1 MRKNLILGAV
11 AGTALVLSSGSLA
24 LAAGGDGGSHHAQD
38 GGASARTSVTAP
50 TVFACDGGAQ
60 KAVKNRIV
68 SSPFTFSEAPG
79 VDIGIPGAAVSIA
92 GPARGTDTLVVTVS
106 GETRLTGS
114 TGTQDWMGL
123 EVKVD
128 GVNIKP
134 FTAAGDVMAIS
145 GSSTWNLNSAT
156 FCAKIGPGTHRV
168 RAFTNL
174 ADFDTDDTLGGWI
187 DDYTLSV
194 EKSE

>member
-1 MRKNLILGAV
+1 M
-11 AGTALVLSSGSLA
+11 SSGSLA
-24 LAAGGDGGSHHAQD
+24 LAAGGSGGGSNQAQ
-38 GGASARTSVTAP
+38 GGTTVEASAP
-50 TVFACDGGAQ
+50 TVFSCDGGAQ

-68 SSPFTFSEAPG
+68 SSPFTFSEAAPG
-79 VDIGIPGAAVSIA
+79 VDIGIPGAAVSIE

-114 TGTQDWMGL
+114 TGTQDWIGL

-128 GVNIKP
+128 GVNIQP
-134 FTAAGDVMAIS
+134 FTAAGDVMAFS
-145 GSSTWNLNSAT
+145 GSPTWNMHAAT